1 MPMDAFVH
9 LTLEEEVEMHTNDTR
24 ELGAHELDQVAGG
37 INFGPIH
44 ISWSEGARAID
55 IGVGNTSF
63 YIGPNGMGWCAGDR
77 WGQIKFKFN

>member
-9 LTLEEEVEMHTNDTR
+9 LTLEEEVEMNTNDTR

-44 ISWSEGARAID
+44 ISYSEGARAID
-55 IGVGNTSF
+55 IGVGNTGF
-63 YIGPNGMGWCAGDR
+63 YIGPNACGWYAGDR
-77 WGQIKFKFN
+77 WGQLKFN